1 MPLSSNGAARK
12 SSMPTT
18 LAAAPAMPDNGVGAF
33 DPLSELLRRVKLSAW
48 VAGMSELRSPWGL
61 RVPTQAGGFY
71 AICEGSAC
79 LQVDDGP
86 VHMMAAGDVALVTR
100 GVENIIRDAPGSPTR
115 SVLKLVSPEMA
126 RRHEGLRLD
135 GPGPRTRMICGAFRF
150 DGEASRPLPS
160 ALPPVLVARGA
171 NGRAMGTLGPVL
183 ELLNRQVADSS
194 HGTHA
199 VMNALASLLF
209 VEVVRDYLRSEQAPE
224 GTWLGALL
232 DEHVGPVLGL
242 IHGNLS
248 RDWSLPDLAN
258 EAGLSRSVF
267 YERFVGLV
275 GSPPHRYLRDLRMRE
290 AADLLTSTELEL
302 REIATRV
309 GYSSGGA
316 FGTAFREWSGVTP
329 RQYREDRAG
338 AIEPPLVLLQT
349 PGTAPPSPGAVAV

>member
-1 MPLSSNGAARK
+1 MIHADPEAIFRVGCFFGLHDGGGPAAPPVTLTRPALSGCTCALARAGRLAVLVLKWRRPMPLSSNGAARK

-160 ALPPVLVARGA
+160 ARPPVLVARG
-171 NGRAMGTLGPVL
+171 R
-183 ELLNRQVADSS
+183 R
-194 HGTHA
+194 
-199 VMNALASLLF
+199 
-209 VEVVRDYLRSEQAPE
+209 VVRGRVAR
-224 GTWLGALL
+224 GGL
-232 DEHVGPVLGL
+232 DRV
-242 IHGNLS
+242 
-248 RDWSLPDLAN
+248 R
-258 EAGLSRSVF
+258 AGLRVA
-267 YERFVGLV
+267 GLC
-275 GSPPHRYLRDLRMRE
+275 
-290 AADLLTSTELEL
+290 
-302 REIATRV
+302 
-309 GYSSGGA
+309 
-316 FGTAFREWSGVTP
+316 
-329 RQYREDRAG
+329 AG
-338 AIEPPLVLLQT
+338 A
-349 PGTAPPSPGAVAV
+349 GTMCAGGS